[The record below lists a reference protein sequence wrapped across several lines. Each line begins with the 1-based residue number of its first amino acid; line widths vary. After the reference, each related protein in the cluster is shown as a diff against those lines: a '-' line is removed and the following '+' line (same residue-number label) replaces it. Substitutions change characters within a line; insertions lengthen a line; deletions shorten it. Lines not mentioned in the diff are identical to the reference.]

1 MSLTLGATVGIVL
14 VGLALGI
21 WEFLRRADSS
31 PSQQMELQRD
41 ERQRQFFAN
50 VLRAIP
56 KRPTP
61 SSNRTLETQKHWP
74 NSEEPGP
81 P

>member
-1 MSLTLGATVGIVL
+1 MTLTLGATIGLVL

-21 WEFLRRADSS
+21 WEFLRRADPP

-50 VLRAIP
+50 VLRAIR

-61 SSNRTLETQKHWP
+61 SSSHTLETQKRRP
-74 NSEEPGP
+74 KSEGPGP